1 MLLGLKTFL
10 EDRENRAV
18 KHLVESTFTGL
29 RLARPQAI
37 HRVEAFGTLNHVF
50 RDWDVRL
57 PDGFEMKLV
66 LWPQRIARAPF
77 GTNLDL
83 WREVC
88 EEFKRRHDAILR

>member
-10 EDRENRAV
+10 EARENRAL
-18 KHLVESTFTGL
+18 KQLVESTFTGV

-37 HRVEAFGTLNHVF
+37 HRVEAFGAPNYVF
-50 RDWDVRL
+50 REWDIKL
-57 PDGFEMKLV
+57 PDGCDTKLV

-77 GTNLDL
+77 GSNLDR

-88 EEFKRRHDAILR
+88 EEFNRRHEAILR